1 MKEQIYDVIVVGGG
15 AAGLM
20 AAIQAAREG
29 AHTQFWIIILF
40 QERKY
45 LPPETVSAILRM
57 SCRGKAVI
65 EAILLPLYCHILK
78 QFSEKIPCIF

>member
-15 AAGLM
+15 PAGLA
-20 AAIQAAREG
+20 AAIERIQR
-29 AHTQFWIIILF
+29 FWIIILF

-65 EAILLPLYCHILK
+65 EAILLPLYCI
-78 QFSEKIPCIF
+78 S